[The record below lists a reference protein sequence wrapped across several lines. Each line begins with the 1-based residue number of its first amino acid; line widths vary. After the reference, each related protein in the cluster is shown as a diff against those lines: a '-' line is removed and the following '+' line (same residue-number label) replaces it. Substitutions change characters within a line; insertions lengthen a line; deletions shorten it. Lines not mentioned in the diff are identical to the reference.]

1 MTTYAPTA
9 PFTPA
14 THSTCANR
22 LTKTLL
28 AYGVIAG
35 PVWCTVAF
43 SQAVSRDAFDVTRH
57 PLSLLSNGPY
67 GWIQV
72 INFVVAGLMLV
83 ACGAGL
89 RRALTVGR
97 GSTWIPRLIGAYGA
111 SLVAAGVFR
120 ADPAAGFPSGT
131 PTGPA
136 AVSWHGMLH
145 FVSGGIGF
153 TCVAIACFI
162 TAARYAERG
171 RAGYARFSRVTGA
184 VFLAGFAA
192 ISSGGGS
199 RISIVTFTACM
210 LLLWTW
216 LSSVAL
222 DQYRSIAHT
231 SS

>member
-9 PFTPA
+9 FAPA
-14 THSTCANR
+14 AHSTCENR

-35 PVWCTVAF
+35 PVWCTVSF
-43 SQAVSRDAFDVTRH
+43 SQALSRDGFDVTRH

-72 INFVVAGLMLV
+72 INFVAAGLMLV

-89 RRALTVGR
+89 RRALTAGR
-97 GSTWIPRLIGAYGA
+97 GSTWVPRLIGAYGA
-111 SLVAAGVFR
+111 SLVAAGLFR
-120 ADPAAGFPSGT
+120 ADPAAGFPAGT
-131 PTGPA
+131 PTGRT

-171 RAGYARFSRVTGA
+171 RTGWARFSRVTGA
-184 VFLAGFAA
+184 VFLAGFAT
-192 ISSGGGS
+192 ISAGGGS
-199 RISIVTFTACM
+199 RISMVTFTAGM
-210 LLLWTW
+210 LLLWSW
-216 LSSVAL
+216 LTSVAL
-222 DQYRSIAHT
+222 DQYRGIT
-231 SS
+231 RSSS